1 VDIWKEL
8 QIKETP
14 DVAAIRRAYA
24 RRLKQ
29 THPED
34 DPEGFQTLRSAYET
48 ALRFAEFSKYRL
60 NETADNEGAD
70 DEDILEPQPVILQNI
85 AAWNSQR
92 LDSRIQHS
100 GASSIIVDSE
110 AEAQGL
116 IRDLMHVL
124 EAKGEKDAAE
134 RFETL
139 IQSPALEN
147 LETRYYFDDLLLE
160 SLCALKPLPL
170 GFTEKTIHIL
180 GMDDPGDS
188 FNSDYDSRRA
198 YLLERVTARRAYER
212 LLRTAETKHPL
223 SNKDHL
229 KLNILTSDQ
238 VFAAKILTGPFDPRR
253 FRAIALL
260 PWKRHIVLNAIE
272 RMRITSPELLQY
284 ELNPEIVGW
293 WRNLKE
299 SSEKRAAGLKKWG
312 KWVALCSVMGLLFS
326 VLIRDV
332 GARSGKFSQ
341 IAFTIGAALAPALC
355 VIFWMLFIRKTAAGR
370 WLSQAVKNIWTPISY
385 RIDPAFTKLIIKIAV
400 CLSIGIVILIFS
412 ISAEALRPF
421 GTLISLAV
429 SIWVIKRR

>member
-34 DPEGFQTLRSAYET
+34 DPEGFQALRSAYET
-48 ALRFAEFSKYRL
+48 ALRLAEFSKYRL
-60 NETADNEGAD
+60 NEIADDEGGE
-70 DEDILEPQPVILQNI
+70 DEDILESQPVILQNI
-85 AAWNSQR
+85 ATWKSQR
-92 LDSRIQHS
+92 YDSRIQHS

-110 AEAQGL
+110 AEAQDL

-124 EAKGEKDAAE
+124 EAQGEKDAAE
-134 RFETL
+134 RLETL

-160 SLCALKPLPL
+160 SLCPLKPMPL
-170 GFTEKTIHIL
+170 GFTEKAICIL
-180 GMDDPGDS
+180 GMDSPGDIV
-188 FNSDYDSRRA
+188 NSDYDPRRA

-223 SNKDHL
+223 PNKDHL

-260 PWKRHIVLNAIE
+260 PWKRHIVLNVIE

-284 ELNPEIVGW
+284 ELDPEIVGW
-293 WRNLKE
+293 WCTLKE
-299 SSEKRAAGLKKWG
+299 SSEKRAAGFKKWG
-312 KWVALCSVMGLLFS
+312 KWVALCSIMGLLFS
-326 VLIRDV
+326 ALIRDV
-332 GARSGKFSQ
+332 GARSGKLSQ
-341 IAFTIGAALAPALC
+341 IALTIGAALAPALS
-355 VIFWMLFIRKTAAGR
+355 VIVWRLCIRKTAAGC
-370 WLSQAVKNIWTPISY
+370 WLSRAVNNIWAAISY
-385 RIDPAFTKLIIKIAV
+385 RIDPAFTRLMLKIAV
-400 CLSIGIVILIFS
+400 GLSIGILILIFS
-412 ISAEALRPF
+412 TSAGTLRPF